1 MGGRSR
7 EWGCPH
13 DGRGDL
19 ACFRSGVQLTRS
31 SLQAF
36 LLGLTAAFFSG
47 THSVIVR
54 HLTEHLH
61 GSVVAVLRLYVASIA
76 LFFILKMYG
85 RPIQINWSNRALMVT
100 VLAFSANFVV
110 FHWGLE
116 YTGASSSM
124 VLENTAPIFVLI
136 ISVLILRAPIRPAE
150 VLATFLAVF
159 GVYFTVRGDF
169 ELGPNGILG
178 DELELLAGVTWA
190 IFLMASTQVVAGTSG
205 TFERLTFLFA
215 VLALSSLLLTPF
227 LVAFPPSLTGWDI
240 ALVLLLGIFPTAI
253 AYYLWYE
260 TAARVSAMTTSLLF
274 TLTVVFTFVNAA
286 IFLGESITV
295 DVLIGGVLIVASVLM
310 SKKRS
315 E

>member
-1 MGGRSR
+1 MTKPG
-7 EWGCPH
+7 
-13 DGRGDL
+13 
-19 ACFRSGVQLTRS
+19 
-31 SLQAF
+31 LQAF

-76 LFFILKMYG
+76 LFLILKMY
-85 RPIQINWSNRALMVT
+85 RKPLQIDWANRALIVT
-100 VLAFSANFVV
+100 VLAFSVNFVV

-116 YTGASSSM
+116 YTGAASSM

-136 ISVLILRAPIRPAE
+136 FSALVLRAPIRPVE
-150 VLATFLAVF
+150 VAATFLAVF

-169 ELGPNGILG
+169 VLGPSGILG
-178 DELELLAGVTWA
+178 DELELVAGLTWA
-190 IFLMASTQVVAGTSG
+190 IFLMASTQFVSGTST

-215 VLALSSLLLTPF
+215 VLSLSSLVLTPF
-227 LVAFPPSLTGWDI
+227 LLAFPPGLTGWDI
-240 ALVLLLGIFPTAI
+240 VLLLLLGIFPTAI

-274 TLTVVFTFVNAA
+274 TLTVVFTFMNAA
-286 IFLGESITV
+286 IFLGESITAN
-295 DVLIGGVLIVASVLM
+295 VLIGGALIVTSVLL

-315 E
+315 G